1 MKKYKGNDRDSSEI
15 HGQDKVGSSQNK
27 GSLDLRP
34 EDKDKNDELEAL
46 ERSEKERQQFQ
57 KFNDTLKALGCN
69 ESLSDST
76 DMNTSNDSISYS
88 NESISYSNDSIAY
101 SKSSTFNKEQSLNK
115 KTSIQM
121 ITISGKT
128 CKYADIHIGKQ

>member
-1 MKKYKGNDRDSSEI
+1 MKKYRGNDRDSSEI

-57 KFNDTLKALGCN
+57 KFNDTLKALGYN

-76 DMNTSNDSISYS
+76 YVNTFND
-88 NESISYSNDSIAY
+88 SYSNDSIAY